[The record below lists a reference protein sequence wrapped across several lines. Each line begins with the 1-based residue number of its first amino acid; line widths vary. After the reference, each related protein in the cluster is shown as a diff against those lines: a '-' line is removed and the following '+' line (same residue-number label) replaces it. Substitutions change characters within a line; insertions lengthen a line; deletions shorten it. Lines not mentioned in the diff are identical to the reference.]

1 MRFSS
6 TPFCPTPQGRGH
18 RHRRHALA
26 LAAAAML
33 AAPAAQALDIFTG
46 NTPVFF
52 GTWFN
57 GSFTERHE
65 FQFALDWQGWCNAR
79 PGADCTSHRYWNVAG
94 NWSNGVWPSLSSG
107 VSIPAGNTVRV
118 GTFLSLYLGIIGGTA
133 LAGTLDAKGRV
144 ELLGQLSVGNAF
156 FADLYNLPQNVLG
169 VTGALITSGVSTISL
184 LSSGTG
190 RFEGVGGTTVV
201 QAFTPGD
208 ASLGKFSPTIGG
220 GHTLQFSGSSLNTP
234 MAVVLEPT
242 ARFVNS
248 GTLAMGGEVR
258 LEGNATFP
266 NLPVFVNTGSLRG
279 SGAVSGV
286 KFENQGQVQV
296 GDGQALSLANWGE
309 HTGSFTG
316 GLGSTLSFIGIGSA
330 GHRFAPGSGV
340 ISSGSVRFDAGN
352 HLVQGDFNVNSVT
365 TVANSVGFEGSRPVI
380 GSLTLNGSGNVGLRN
395 AGGATIGDLVINND
409 SARVDVD
416 TGAPLDL
423 QRLRLVRGSFNVR
436 APVNI
441 AGSVEWSSG
450 YFIGTQPLTVAVD
463 WQLLAGDR
471 VFGANVINSGNL
483 SWEGGR
489 FIGWSGSF
497 THQAGRQFDIWGD
510 FNSAG
515 GGGKLVNSGTVT
527 KQSGT
532 GRSELAMGFDNI
544 GGTVRALSGTLALVG
559 GGTHTDATF
568 AANAAAAIELAGGTT
583 FGGQISTSGR
593 LNVTGGDFTLL
604 GGTSYLHAAGQRF
617 DVAHVRINPGAH
629 LSVVDAL
636 VTTGSLTNLGSFMP
650 SSHVQIGG
658 DFVQQGSFGLNP
670 GKNLVVLG
678 TFSNPR
684 PLTVSD
690 ALFRADTLV
699 NASTLNITGN
709 ANFWVNT
716 LDNRGTLVLGPAN
729 GASWVTASIGGVGN
743 SSNSGTLRVDGAQ
756 VSVSSRDLQN
766 TGVIANEGEWLA
778 YDNFAHA
785 AGSRFT
791 NSGSL
796 SLDGTTTVSGAAS
809 IQNSGTITLQNGAL
823 NILPGGEVSGA
834 GSFLQQAGV
843 TRVNGR
849 LQADGGITIASGV
862 LKGTGTVEGLV
873 TIGPGGLWR
882 PGNSPGTMTVLGDA
896 DLRGTLEIEIA
907 TPAVLDRL
915 VGLNNFTARD
925 GAAINFVFA
934 PGYTGGAVDI
944 ESISW
949 LSAVNTNFQGNVTLG
964 VSGLPSH
971 WSAALSPD
979 GRQIQLSNGLAVQV
993 PLRGNHA
1000 IPVGGVQFNALS
1012 NYWNGDSPWLD
1023 RLDNAGYFHNRA
1035 DATTVGVLLNNETGA
1050 TLVNRG
1056 GLYAVTLNNAG
1067 QLNNRSGGSLAVEGE
1082 LTNSGTLVNEGS
1094 LQVVN
1099 FTNNEGAV
1107 LEQRGSMDLGGHQ
1120 FTNRGRLLVTG
1131 TTTYASRQTFYNDG
1145 DLTIEAGGSITGGP
1159 DSTFWHGVNSQTQS
1173 ELRVDGLL
1181 AASDILVFGRVS
1193 GNGQIQGRLRNY
1205 ATIAPGN
1212 SIGLLT
1218 VQGDLVNYGG
1228 LELEIAS
1235 AISFDRLVVTG
1246 DVTSPLGATMYLLGS
1261 YRPTLGDS
1269 FNFLSV
1275 GGTLDSGNPLFW
1287 QVLRLVDP
1295 DDATSG
1301 WTPWA
1306 DAGGIYDANVPGDW
1320 RAEFSSQ
1327 GQLRITAVPEPSTWA
1342 MLCSGLLVAGFLV
1355 NRRRPG

>member
-18 RHRRHALA
+18 RQRRHALA

-46 NTPVFF
+46 NTPVFL
-52 GTWFN
+52 GRWFN
-57 GSFTERHE
+57 GSFTEYHE

-79 PGADCTSHRYWNVAG
+79 AGADCTSTRYWSVAG
-94 NWSNGVWPSLSSG
+94 NWSNGVRPSLASE
-107 VSIPAGNTVRV
+107 VSIEAGNTVRV
-118 GTFLSLYLGIIGGTA
+118 DSFWSAYLGPIGGTA
-133 LAGTLDAKGRV
+133 AAGTLDAKGRV
-144 ELLGQLSVGNAF
+144 ELVGQLSVGNAT
-156 FADLYNLPQNVLG
+156 FADLYNLPQNVSGLRS
-169 VTGALITSGVSTISL
+169 ALITSGVSTISL

-190 RFEGVGGTTVV
+190 RFEGTGGTTVV

-248 GTLAMGGEVR
+248 GTLAMGGGSVG
-258 LEGNATFP
+258 LQGNATFP

-279 SGAVSGV
+279 SGAVGGV

-296 GDGQALSLANWGE
+296 GDGQVMSLANWGE
-309 HTGSFTG
+309 HTGSFSG
-316 GLGSTLSFIGIGSA
+316 SSGSTLRFNGIGSA
-330 GHRFAPGSGV
+330 GHRFAPGSDV
-340 ISSGSVRFDAGN
+340 ISSGSVHFGAGN
-352 HLVQGDFNVNSVT
+352 HLVQGDFNVSSVT
-365 TVANSVGFEGSRPVI
+365 TVATSVGFEGSRPVI

-423 QRLRLVRGSFNVR
+423 QRLRLVRGSLNVR

-450 YFIGTQPLTVAVD
+450 DLIGTQPLTVAVD

-471 VFGANVINSGNL
+471 VFRANVINSGNL

-489 FIGWSGSF
+489 FIGWSGRF
-497 THQAGRQFDIWGD
+497 AHQAGGQFDIWGD
-510 FNSAG
+510 FHSAG

-527 KQSGT
+527 KRSGT
-532 GRSELAMGFDNI
+532 GRSQLAMGFDNI

-568 AANAAAAIELAGGTT
+568 AANAGAAIELAGGTT

-617 DVAHVRINPGAH
+617 DVAFVRINPGAH

-636 VTTGSLTNLGSFMP
+636 VTTGSLTNLGSFTP

-670 GKNLVVLG
+670 GNDLVVHG
-678 TFSNPR
+678 TFSNPG

-709 ANFWVNT
+709 ANFRVTT
-716 LDNRGTLVLGPAN
+716 LDNGGTLVLGPPS

-766 TGVIANEGEWLA
+766 TGVIANAGEWLA

-785 AGSRFT
+785 AGSLFT

-796 SLDGTTTVSGAAS
+796 GLDGTTTVSGAAS
-809 IQNSGTITLQNGAL
+809 IHNSGTITLQNGAL
-823 NILPGGEVSGA
+823 NILAGGEVSGA

-843 TRVNGR
+843 TSVNGR
-849 LQADGGITIASGV
+849 LQAGGGITIDGGV
-862 LKGTGTVEGLV
+862 LKGTGTVGSV
-873 TIGPGGLWR
+873 TIGPGGRWL

-896 DLRGTLEIEIA
+896 DLHGTLEIEVA

-915 VGLNNFTARD
+915 VGLNSFTAHD

-934 PGYTGGAVDI
+934 PGYTGSAVDI

-949 LSAVNTNFQGNVTLG
+949 LSAVNTNFHSNVTLG
-964 VSGLPSH
+964 VSGLPN

-1000 IPVGGVQFNALS
+1000 IPVGGVQFNELS
-1012 NYWNGDSPWLD
+1012 NYWNGDSPWFD
-1023 RLDNAGYFHNRA
+1023 RLDNAGFFHNRA
-1035 DATTVGVLLNNETGA
+1035 DATSVAIVLNNETGA

-1056 GLYAVTLNNAG
+1056 GLDSVTLNNAG
-1067 QLNNRSGGSLAVEGE
+1067 QLNNRSGGSLGFNE

-1107 LEQRGSMDLGGHQ
+1107 LEQRGSMDVWGEV
-1120 FTNRGRLLVTG
+1120 TNRGRLLVTG
-1131 TTTYASRQTFYNDG
+1131 PTTFTRYLSFYNYG
-1145 DLTIEAGGSITGGP
+1145 DLTIEAGGSITSEGG
-1159 DSTFWHGVNSQTQS
+1159 SFYQGVSHKS

-1181 AASDILVFGRVS
+1181 AASYIQVFGRVS
-1193 GNGQIQGRLRNY
+1193 GNGRIQGRLANY
-1205 ATIAPGN
+1205 ATIAPGH

-1218 VQGDLVNYGG
+1218 VEGDLVNHSR

-1246 DVTSPLGATMYLLGS
+1246 DATQGNTSIYLLGS

-1269 FNFLSV
+1269 FSLLSV
-1275 GGTLDSGNPLFW
+1275 GGTLDSGNPMGW
-1287 QVLRLVDP
+1287 SVLRLVDP
-1295 DDATSG
+1295 NDAASG

-1306 DAGGIYDANVPGDW
+1306 NADGIYDANVPGDW
-1320 RAEFSSQ
+1320 RAEFSQ
-1327 GQLRITAVPEPSTWA
+1327 GQLRITAVPEPGTWA
-1342 MLCSGLLVAGFLV
+1342 LWLAGLAAVARIA
-1355 NRRRPG
+1355 RRRMVKPL